1 MRQEYITRLSQITP
15 EEQHILQGGSIDMG
29 RYNRSGAAVMD
40 PAILMPDGQLFGIR
54 PHTRFTAFPPHTHN
68 YVEMVYQVSG
78 HSTHHMASGATVALR
93 AGHLL
98 LLGRG
103 STHSIDRC
111 GREDL
116 AVNFI
121 LIPRFFDNAAISM
134 AKDNA
139 LSAFLTGNLQK
150 EPNDHSYLLF
160 DVSGTPTAENLL
172 ENLVALA
179 LDNGSPRLQQLTLEL
194 LLWHLSQ
201 MSRQLVIHSQK
212 DREQAMVMDVL
223 SQLERDRT
231 CTLAEISRKYGVS
244 DSCLSRIIH
253 RQTGCTF
260 TQLLHSARFTR
271 AAALLRD
278 TSLSVTDIAAAVGY
292 DNTSFFYRQFTRRYG
307 CTPKEY
313 RLHAQSEK
321 SDTSPETPVVD
332 PATSR

>member
-1 MRQEYITRLSQITP
+1 MRQEYITRLSQVTP

-29 RYNRSGAAVMD
+29 RYNRSGEAVME
-40 PAILMPDGQLFGIR
+40 PSSLMPNGQLFGIR

-68 YVEMVYQVSG
+68 YVEMVYQITG
-78 HSTHHMASGATVALR
+78 HSTHHMASDNALTLHS
-93 AGHLL
+93 GHLL

-111 GREDL
+111 GMEDL

-121 LIPRFFDNAAISM
+121 LIPRFFDNAALRM

-150 EPNDHSYLLF
+150 KPSDHSYLLF
-160 DVSGTPTAENLL
+160 DVSSTPTAENLL

-201 MSRQLVIHSQK
+201 MSQQLVIHSQK

-231 CTLAEISRKYGVS
+231 CTLTEISRKYSVS
-244 DSCLSRIIH
+244 DSYLSRIIR

-271 AAALLRD
+271 AASLLRD
-278 TSLSVTDIAAAVGY
+278 TTLSVTDIAAAVGY
-292 DNTSFFYRQFTRRYG
+292 DNTSFFYRQFTQRYG

-313 RLHAQSEK
+313 RLRVQSEK
-321 SDTSPETPVVD
+321 SDILRETPVVD
-332 PATSR
+332 PDAPD